1 MASQKGMPSSALRVL
16 EEVLGMGSTAA
27 GDTAEAVAAEGAYY
41 LEQVTITEASEDDY
55 EYEEIPDDNYS
66 IPEGEED
73 LAKAVQIVQEQATD
87 TQILEQKTVLSS
99 KHAVPEAIEGFLCNF
114 LIKMGM
120 TRTLDCFQS
129 EWYELIQKGVTE
141 LRGGG
146 HVPDVYTQ
154 NMLLENEN
162 KILKKELKHYKQAA
176 EYVIF

>member
-87 TQILEQKTVLSS
+87 TQILVRILNTTIAYSLTVILS
-99 KHAVPEAIEGFLCNF
+99 
-114 LIKMGM
+114 
-120 TRTLDCFQS
+120 TRSFESHL
-129 EWYELIQKGVTE
+129 
-141 LRGGG
+141 
-146 HVPDVYTQ
+146 
-154 NMLLENEN
+154 N
-162 KILKKELKHYKQAA
+162 YK
-176 EYVIF
+176 YFTY